1 MSSTDILIGYN
12 KNDFFYVNATN
23 KGEMP
28 TAKMCDDLNVN
39 DYKWDISCNNTHF
52 LDNSANCL
60 KKELCINKE
69 YSDTIKELQQINSGS
84 VEKYDNVTEEYDQT
98 FLQTLNL
105 GSGIIVMLILLYK
118 FNFTFNKQ

>member
-28 TAKMCDDLNVN
+28 DSKTCANLNVN
-39 DYKWDISCNNTHF
+39 DYNWDIKCNNVNF

-69 YSDTIKELQQINSGS
+69 YSGTIKELQQVNSGS
-84 VEKYDNVTEEYDQT
+84 NEKYDNVTEEFDQT

-105 GSGIIVMLILLYK
+105 GSGIIVLLILLYK
-118 FNFTFNKQ
+118 FNFTFNK